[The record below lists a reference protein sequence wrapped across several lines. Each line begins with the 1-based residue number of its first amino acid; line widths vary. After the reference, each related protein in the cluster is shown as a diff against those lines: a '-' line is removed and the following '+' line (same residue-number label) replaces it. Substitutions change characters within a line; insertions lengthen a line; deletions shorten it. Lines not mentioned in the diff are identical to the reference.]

1 MATPDEF
8 LRQMG
13 RLSETLARLDALPRK
28 VAEYAAPEITKAIKM
43 QFRTGTDPYGRRWK
57 RLADGRPSHLH
68 ETGRLERETRAAP
81 LPGRRSGLRII
92 MGKMGKRGRNPVVH
106 QLGNPPIMPA
116 RKILPERGMPAAWN
130 VAIKRAL
137 RLAWREAQR

>member
-13 RLSETLARLDALPRK
+13 RLSETLARLDVLPRK
-28 VAEYAAPEITKAIKM
+28 VAELAAPEITKALQKEFA
-43 QFRTGTDPYGRRWK
+43 QGADPYGRKWRK
-57 RLADGRPSHLH
+57 LATGKPSRLTES
-68 ETGRLERETRAAP
+68 GRLRRGTRAAP
-81 LPGRRSGLRII
+81 LPGRRAGVRILL
-92 MGKMGKRGRNPVVH
+92 GARYAVYH
-106 QLGNPPIMPA
+106 QTGTSRMPA

-137 RLAWREAQR
+137 RRAWREAQR